1 MCLTVKP
8 LCVSINTLISL
19 CLCSSNILLDGHM
32 MARLADFGLAKFAS
46 HRPENHKASKTST
59 IGQTATIRGTL
70 AYLPDEYVRNGKLG
84 TALDVYSFGVV
95 RHCGKCCLLV
105 QTKEL
110 FRFRRS
116 LFQKGVI

>member
-1 MCLTVKP
+1 
-8 LCVSINTLISL
+8 
-19 CLCSSNILLDGHM
+19 M
-32 MARLADFGLAKFAS
+32 MARLADFGLAQFAS
-46 HRPENHKASKTST
+46 HKPPEHTASQTST

-84 TALDVYSFGVV
+84 TAVDVYSFGVV

-110 FRFRRS
+110 FRFRRELVPKRCYLNANIYFS
-116 LFQKGVI
+116 ASTLNTLEDKKQKCIEEEF